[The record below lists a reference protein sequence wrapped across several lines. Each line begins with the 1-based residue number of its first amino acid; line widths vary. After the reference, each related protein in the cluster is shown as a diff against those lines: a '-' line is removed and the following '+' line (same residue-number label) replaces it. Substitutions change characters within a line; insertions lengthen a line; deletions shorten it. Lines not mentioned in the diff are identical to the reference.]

1 MIYVETNSIIGSEN
15 LAFEEYFLKKE
26 DIREPVLMLWR
37 NRPTI
42 VVGAFQ
48 NTHEEICEEFVK
60 ANKIDV
66 VRRTSGGGAVYHDL
80 GNLCFSFIMEH
91 GDFTNTDYSAFLKP
105 VVEALRGMGIQA
117 GINGRNDLV
126 LGDAKISG
134 SAVRIYKNRVLFH
147 GTLLFS
153 SDLEVLSRALRV
165 KQDKLVSKGIKS
177 VRSRVTTIAEHLPYD
192 MEVLEFRERLLDA
205 LFEGTE
211 RKEYALSREE
221 HMEIMSLAHDK
232 YQSFLWTYGK
242 NPPADFIYSKR
253 FAGGGITVR
262 ASLKNARIEQ
272 IRFEGDFLG
281 CMEMKDIEQ
290 LLTGVAYERD
300 AVSRVLED
308 LDIRPYFGTITK
320 EEVAGCIMGEDR
332 I

>member
-15 LAFEEYFLKKE
+15 LAYEEYFLKKE
-26 DIREPVLMLWR
+26 DMNEPVLMLWR

-60 ANKIDV
+60 ARGIDV

-80 GNLCFSFIMEH
+80 GNLCFSFIMERE
-91 GDFTNTDYSAFLKP
+91 DFTNTDYSIFLNP
-105 VVEALRGMGIQA
+105 VVKALRGMGIQA

-153 SDLEVLSRALRV
+153 SDLEILSRALRV

-177 VRSRVTTIAEHLPYD
+177 VRSRVTTIAEHLSGD
-192 MEVLEFRERLLDA
+192 MGVMEFREKLLQA

-211 RKEYALSREE
+211 RKVYGVSQEE
-221 HMEIMSLAHDK
+221 RMEIMNLARDK
-232 YQSFLWTYGK
+232 YESFLWTYGK
-242 NPPADFIYSKR
+242 NPPADLVYSQR
-253 FAGGGITVR
+253 FAGGGITVK
-262 ASLKNARIEQ
+262 AALKNSRIEQ

-281 CMEMKDIEQ
+281 CMEMKEIEQ
-290 LLTGVAYERD
+290 LLSGVVYERD
-300 AVSRVLED
+300 AVSRVFET

-320 EEVAGCIMGEDR
+320 EEVVSCIMGED
-332 I
+332 IT

>member
-1 MIYVETNSIIGSEN
+1 
-15 LAFEEYFLKKE
+15 
-26 DIREPVLMLWR
+26 
-37 NRPTI
+37 
-42 VVGAFQ
+42 
-48 NTHEEICEEFVK
+48 
-60 ANKIDV
+60 
-66 VRRTSGGGAVYHDL
+66 
-80 GNLCFSFIMEH
+80 
-91 GDFTNTDYSAFLKP
+91 
-105 VVEALRGMGIQA
+105 
-117 GINGRNDLV
+117 
-126 LGDAKISG
+126 
-134 SAVRIYKNRVLFH
+134 
-147 GTLLFS
+147 
-153 SDLEVLSRALRV
+153 
-165 KQDKLVSKGIKS
+165 
-177 VRSRVTTIAEHLPYD
+177 
-192 MEVLEFRERLLDA
+192 
-205 LFEGTE
+205 
-211 RKEYALSREE
+211 
-221 HMEIMSLAHDK
+221 MEIMSLAHDK